1 MKLLKLTSLGFAAL
15 CFVMTSCSDDNDGP
29 EVSTSAEPTV
39 DNVFTEGL
47 PASVDGATFTTNEKG
62 QVTKIVDGDEVITF
76 EYGTFS
82 SRAAEYNVAMRYSDN
97 NYPDEGWT
105 IYMQLNSQGFV
116 SHALQVYKDDE
127 YENDTWDFGYNADG
141 QLTSLKRSEGED
153 DYEITYA
160 NGNIVKVTEIDED
173 DDPYVYTF
181 SYTNDKFTTPVENT
195 YNLMLFD
202 DMFEIDMDE
211 MGIAYYAGLLGK
223 STKNL
228 PMGCNYGDGDADNYN
243 WSFDSNNNNRPTK
256 FWCGGYEWNAVS
268 FSWK

>member
-116 SHALQVYKDDE
+116 SHALQVYKDD
-127 YENDTWDFGYNADG
+127 
-141 QLTSLKRSEGED
+141 
-153 DYEITYA
+153 YEITYA

-243 WSFDSNNNNRPTK
+243 WSFDSNNRPTK
-256 FWCGGYEWNAVS
+256 FWCGGYEWDAVS